1 MNTAGTLT
9 DFLRS
14 ARARLAPGDVGLP
27 VNQTVRRVPG
37 LRRDEVA
44 GIAGVSV
51 DYYARMEQGRVTQ
64 ASDAVINALSVAL
77 QMNETERTY
86 LFTLLSASTG
96 GRVDV
101 RELTTTVRAP
111 LRAIMDSL
119 TDSPAFVLGPGMQ
132 VLAMNSLAVSLMTDF
147 GARSGR
153 HRSLARWTFLD
164 PGARAYY
171 LDWEQIAADVAAILR
186 RDTRSHPHDAGLTA
200 LIAELGEHSPEF
212 RTMWAEH
219 RVYECTFGTKRLV
232 HPVVGRIDVDFENF
246 AVAGEPDQEL
256 FVYSTPAGSPSSDAL
271 NILAAWNVDRAD
283 RARDALPSVTG

>member
-101 RELTTTVRAP
+101 RERTTVVRAP

-147 GARSGR
+147 GARNGQ

-171 LDWEQIAADVAAILR
+171 LDWELVAADVAAILR
-186 RDTRSHPHDAGLTA
+186 RDTRSHPHDAALTA

-212 RTMWAEH
+212 RVMWAEH

-271 NILAAWNVDRAD
+271 NILAAWHVDGTD

>member
-44 GIAGVSV
+44 GLAGVSV

-101 RELTTTVRAP
+101 RERTTVVRTP

-147 GARSGR
+147 GSRSGR

-171 LDWEQIAADVAAILR
+171 LDWELVAADVAAILR
-186 RDTRSHPHDAGLTA
+186 RDTRSHPHDAALTA

-212 RTMWAEH
+212 RVMWAEH

-271 NILAAWNVDRAD
+271 NILAAWHVDRAD
-283 RARDALPSVTG
+283 RARNVLPSVTG